1 MLLSRVNALQGL
13 DRRDF
18 NKITSVF
25 SQGKEEIL
33 SGSFSFS
40 LNIWVV
46 SCFRRGI
53 SFPTFLFKTFCFDYA
68 VLIFLCSNSV
78 GSFQE
83 SLEIN
88 QFKFVISTNL
98 NFQNL
103 FLPR

>member
-68 VLIFLCSNSV
+68 CFNFPLLKFCWFVSR
-78 GSFQE
+78 E
-83 SLEIN
+83 S
-88 QFKFVISTNL
+88 
-98 NFQNL
+98 
-103 FLPR
+103 